1 MDNKSF
7 DSQRIAEGYGK
18 RPWLHKQVMEQIKKD
33 CGIIDIFKNGLDVG
47 CGAGLSTKALRLIC
61 EQVTGTDISPEMIN
75 VCKHLYKDKT
85 YHFYVAK
92 AEETILPAKKYDI
105 VTAAGVINWVDR
117 EKFLNNA
124 SQVIK
129 ENGIM
134 IIYDFWITDCM
145 SGNAEYTEWYQKQ
158 YLQKF
163 PKPPRNED
171 IWKQENLSHGFVMEK
186 QINYEME
193 YDFEL
198 DDFIE
203 FMMIQSNV
211 NAKIENGQCTEENV
225 RLWMKKTLHDIF
237 KNRKQTLIFSGY
249 NWYIRN

>member
-33 CGIIDIFKNGLDVG
+33 CGITDIFKNGLDVG

-105 VTAAGVINWVDR
+105 MTAAGVINWVDR
-117 EKFLNNA
+117 EKFLSNA

-171 IWKQENLSHGFVMEK
+171 IWKQESLSHGFVMEK
-186 QINYEME
+186 QISYEME
-193 YDFEL
+193 YAFEL
-198 DDFIE
+198 VDFIE

-211 NAKIENGQCTEENV
+211 NAKIENGAFTEQDV
-225 RLWMKKTLHDIF
+225 RLWMKRTLHNIF
-237 KNRKQTLIFSGY
+237 KSRTQTLIFSGY
-249 NWYIRN
+249 NCIIGI